1 MNNLQNST
9 ILYQQMC
16 INQQRYPLPTPY
28 GNIQIP
34 NFINYLPFNGHDNY
48 IPFNSHAQPWFPP
61 HLQFGWQQ
69 PDFQNPIAF
78 NEYNGL
84 FGFQEP
90 MNTCMKIEKEDFPD
104 FQAEVDQQLQI
115 LEEINSGTNR
125 IALYLGEMEAR
136 VNMEAD
142 WYVTPPKT
150 QLEMVVVDGRC
161 GLYLSGSKVGE
172 LNTKYEAL
180 WSLEKER
187 LIRFKIYTSGL
198 DEALIRVSL
207 LEKALST
214 QETSETS
221 EAFTEETELK
231 DNSEIIQ
238 PKTKIVNNFRTL
250 FAELGYLCSKESFIG
265 LLSQKKN
272 HRRKGEIQSNSHHV
286 YDPFIKAE
294 QLKIVGINLDEITR
308 LISDQISNKLNCKL
322 RGYQNQGLL
331 WMLAKE
337 GKLPQLHDALRKL
350 SGNAGFDNNGSH
362 PLFEEWTMKNGT
374 KMYLNIHTAQ
384 ISTQKPEIPEFIG
397 GGILAD
403 EMGLGKTVMTIAL
416 ILSNPWKEDQEFLAS
431 AAFKTSEINNEN
443 PELDNQNIMQLPIKQ
458 SKIIRNNE
466 PKMPLKESQN
476 PEPMYSSYRKGL
488 GGTLIVCPPIL
499 RDQWK
504 SEIDKHAKKGILKVL
519 LYEKSKNKHASE
531 DSILENDVV
540 IVSYKTL
547 SEEIRRENPLLTKIF
562 WHRVVLDEAHF
573 IRTNTALCA
582 KAIFQLKAK
591 YRWALSGTP
600 TQNKFDDLFSLLH
613 FLRIDPWG
621 LKKSYWRNVI
631 QYIRSQGDPS
641 LLYSVLGP
649 IMLRRTK
656 ESLSLVDKREINLPP
671 KTIVTKQIILNK
683 EEAKAYHDSKK
694 AALDDFLTLSKKKEF
709 SRENYFHVFK
719 RIMRMRQ
726 VCDHPLL
733 LKPTQLVNEKPQKED
748 LTAKLKEFLE
758 ERDIHI
764 SNEFYTQDG
773 HHYHEIPEI
782 QNGVSIKCLREK
794 IEALKNNESEDCSI
808 CLCQPQV
815 IAFTTCGHTFCED
828 CISEHLQRST
838 SFCPNCKKKLTEDDV
853 LVFSRDLE
861 YSPEKTLEYKPSTK
875 VAAVMEEV
883 ISIAKKREKC
893 ICFTQWL
900 GMMNIFESEMS
911 RVGIKSVRID
921 GKCNKDKK
929 SKILREFREN
939 NEITVLIV
947 SLMLGG
953 VGLNLTEANHVLLI
967 EPWWNPGVEAQ
978 AIERVH
984 RIGQRKPVNVTRFI
998 CQNTVE
1004 ERMLELQ
1011 ETKKNVLNIALG
1023 QENEDSVN
1031 RFRYLLEI

>member
-1 MNNLQNST
+1 MNNPKFPTSEKET
-9 ILYQQMC
+9 TM
-16 INQQRYPLPTPY
+16 NQRDPLPIGHGKRQYPDD
-28 GNIQIP
+28 N
-34 NFINYLPFNGHDNY
+34 NFISLNENEIMIGKQTNHLDSP
-48 IPFNSHAQPWFPP
+48 QP
-61 HLQFGWQQ
+61 LQVGLQQ
-69 PDFQNPIAF
+69 PHFQDVNPPPKS
-78 NEYNGL
+78 
-84 FGFQEP
+84 GFQKLGNP
-90 MNTCMKIEKEDFPD
+90 CKTIEKSEFLGP
-104 FQAEVDQQLQI
+104 QADGVHQI
-115 LEEINSGTNR
+115 QTSKKTNSSNMDR
-125 IALYLGEMEAR
+125 IALRLGEMKMR
-136 VNMEAD
+136 VAMEAD
-142 WYVTPPKT
+142 WMITHPNT
-150 QLEMVVVDGRC
+150 QLEMKIVDRRC
-161 GLYLSGSKVGE
+161 GLYNSGSKVGE
-172 LNTKYEAL
+172 LTRYGPL
-180 WSLEKER
+180 WT
-187 LIRFKIYTSGL
+187 LIKKQ
-198 DEALIRVSL
+198 LIRVKIYHSGVTVPDFQAEATIRVYL
-207 LEKALST
+207 LRKALWT
-214 QETSETS
+214 PRTSEES
-221 EAFTEETELK
+221 ETFTEETELQ
-231 DNSEIIQ
+231 DNSEIFQ
-238 PKTKIVNNFRTL
+238 AQTETVNDFRTL
-250 FAELGYLCSKESFIG
+250 FRELDMR
-265 LLSQKKN
+265 KKMAWLEEKDICN
-272 HRRKGEIQSNSHHV
+272 WEIHSPSV
-286 YDPFIKAE
+286 YDPFIKLE
-294 QLKIVGINLDEITR
+294 NSKNVGINLDEITR

-337 GKLPQLHDALRKL
+337 GKLPQLHKVLRKI
-350 SGNAGFDNNGSH
+350 SENPRFYGNCTH

-416 ILSNPWKEDQEFLAS
+416 ILSHQERW
-431 AAFKTSEINNEN
+431 TSSSEKSGEINNEEHKSDHSV
-443 PELDNQNIMQLPIKQ
+443 PFPIKQ

-476 PEPMYSSYRKGL
+476 PEPVSPNYRKGL

-504 SEIDKHAKKGILKVL
+504 SEIDKYTRQGVLKVL
-519 LYEKSKNKHASE
+519 LYEKSKNKQVTE

-547 SEEIRRENPLLTKIF
+547 SEEIRRKDPLITKIF

-582 KAIFQLKAK
+582 KASFQLKAK

-621 LKKSYWRNVI
+621 LKKSYWNSALD
-631 QYIRSQGDPS
+631 YIGSRRDPS
-641 LLYSVLGP
+641 LLDAMLGP

-694 AALDDFLTLSKKKEF
+694 AALDDFLTLSKKKF

-719 RIMRMRQ
+719 RIIRMRQ

-733 LKPTQLVNEKPQKED
+733 LKLNEKPQKEV
-748 LTAKLKEFLE
+748 LRAKLKEFLE

-764 SNEFYTQDG
+764 NDDFYNQEG
-773 HHYHEIPEI
+773 HQSHEIPEI

-794 IEALKNNESEDCSI
+794 IKALKNNVVEDCSI

-828 CISEHLQRST
+828 CIFEHLQCGQK
-838 SFCPNCKKKLTEDDV
+838 FCPNCRTKIKEDDV
-853 LVFSRDLE
+853 LIFSQHSE
-861 YSPEKTLEYKPSTK
+861 NSVEYKPSTK
-875 VAAVMEEV
+875 VAAVMEVV
-883 ISIAKKREKC
+883 IKIVQKREKC

-900 GMMNIFESEMS
+900 GMMDIFEKEMS
-911 RVGIKSVRID
+911 RVGIKFVRID
-921 GKCNKDKK
+921 GRCSKNKK

-1011 ETKKNVLNIALG
+1011 ETKKNILND
-1023 QENEDSVN
+1023 EDSVN
-1031 RFRYLLEI
+1031 KFRYLLGIPNSGDYKEEMMMMT